1 MKELSLHILDIAQ
14 NSVRANASKIIIN
27 ISENI
32 KKNIFQFSIKDNGS
46 GIESDIFK
54 NIKNPFTTTRTT
66 RKVGLG
72 IPFLNDTCR
81 LCNGNLLIE
90 TEIGKGTYLEA
101 TMEYNNIDRPPLG
114 NIVSTVVGLVISNEK
129 IHFVYIHK
137 YNEKTFE
144 FDVNTIK
151 EILDG
156 IPLTDFKVI
165 EWLEN
170 YLTENVIQL
179 KIK

>member
-14 NSVRANASKIIIN
+14 NSVRANASEIIIN

-32 KKNIFQFSIKDNGS
+32 KNNVFKFSIKDNGS
-46 GIESDIFK
+46 GIENDIFK

-114 NIVSTVVGLVISNEK
+114 NIVSTVVGLVSSNEK
-129 IHFVYIHK
+129 IHFVYIHQ
-137 YNEKTFE
+137 YNEKTFK

-165 EWLEN
+165 EWLDN
-170 YLTENVIQL
+170 YLMENINEL
-179 KIK
+179 KA

>member
-1 MKELSLHILDIAQ
+1 MKELSLHILDIAR
-14 NSVRANASKIIIN
+14 NSVRANASEIIIKIN
-27 ISENI
+27 ENV
-32 KKNIFQFSIKDNGS
+32 KDNIFEFSIKDNGS
-46 GIESDIFK
+46 GIENNIFE

-72 IPFLNDTCR
+72 IPLLNDTCR

-114 NIVSTVVGLVISNEK
+114 NIVSTVVGLVSSNEK
-129 IHFVYIHK
+129 IHFVYIHQ
-137 YNEKTFE
+137 YNEKTFK

-165 EWLEN
+165 EWLDDYLMEN
-170 YLTENVIQL
+170 INEL
-179 KIK
+179 KGY